1 MVVLMVV
8 KMDLLTVGRMV
19 ASMVVMTV
27 YQKVDLKEPQLVD
40 MWVE

>member
-19 ASMVVMTV
+19 VSMVVMTV
-27 YQKVDLKEPQLVD
+27 YQKVDLKGPQLVD
-40 MWVE
+40 KWVE

>member
-8 KMDLLTVGRMV
+8 KMDLLTVERMV

-40 MWVE
+40 KWVE